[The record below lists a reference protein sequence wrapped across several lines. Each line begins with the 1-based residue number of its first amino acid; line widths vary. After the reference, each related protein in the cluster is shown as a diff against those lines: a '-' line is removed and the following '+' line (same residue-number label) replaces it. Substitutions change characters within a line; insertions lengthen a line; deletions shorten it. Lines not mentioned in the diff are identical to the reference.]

1 MNCQEVR
8 TVMDGYL
15 DGELGPLHNR
25 EIEGHLQGC
34 ALCSNAY
41 HAQQALQAAIRSS
54 ALYVKSPVALQQR
67 IRSSLR
73 QGRNPRFTLRAMP
86 WRWAGIAASLA
97 AAAVLT
103 WHLGLPLP
111 GPAADDR
118 LIREVTAD
126 HVRSLM
132 VTHLMDVSSSD
143 RHVVKPWFTGKL
155 DFAPSVVDLTDQG
168 FPLIGG
174 RLDYLDDRAV
184 AAVVYKRRDHVINLF
199 IWPITHASFEDS
211 RPVTYQGYHHLHWS
225 HSGMSFWAVSDLNTR
240 ELQEFVRLLQT
251 QVSR

>member
-1 MNCQEVR
+1 
-8 TVMDGYL
+8 MDGYL

-54 ALYVKSPVALQQR
+54 ALYMKSPVALQER

-73 QGRNPRFTLRAMP
+73 QGRNPGFTLKAMP

-97 AAAVLT
+97 TVAVRT
-103 WHLGLPLP
+103 RHLGLPLQ
-111 GPAADDR
+111 GSAADDR

-132 VTHLMDVSSSD
+132 VTHLVDVSSSD
-143 RHVVKPWFTGKL
+143 RHVVKPWFTGNL

-168 FPLIGG
+168 FSLIGG

-184 AAVVYKRRDHVINLF
+184 ATVVYKRRDHVINLF
-199 IWPITHASFEDS
+199 IWPITHASSEDGK
-211 RPVTYQGYHHLHWS
+211 PVTYQGYHHLHWS
-225 HSGMSFWAVSDLNTR
+225 HSGMSFWAVSDLNTC
-240 ELQEFVRLLQT
+240 ELQEFVRLLQI
-251 QVSR
+251 QVAR

>member
-1 MNCQEVR
+1 
-8 TVMDGYL
+8 MDSYL

-41 HAQQALQAAIRSS
+41 HAQQTLQAAIRSS
-54 ALYVKSPVALQQR
+54 ALYVKSPVALQER

-73 QGRNPRFTLRAMP
+73 QGRNHGFTLRAMP
-86 WRWAGIAASLA
+86 WRWAGIAASLVA
-97 AAAVLT
+97 VAVLT

-132 VTHLMDVSSSD
+132 VTHLVDVSSSD

-155 DFAPSVVDLTDQG
+155 DFAPSIIDLTEQG
-168 FPLIGG
+168 FALIGG

-199 IWPITHASFEDS
+199 IWPITHASSEDG
-211 RPVTYQGYHHLHWS
+211 RPVTYQGYHHLHWN
-225 HSGMSFWAVSDLNTR
+225 HSGMSFWAVSDLNAR